1 MLGQEQRYL
10 VAAPGIEE
18 DQEPAAGRAKVA
30 VRPDKSRGD
39 RFAAG
44 LAALAAFGAEGHAR
58 PARIHRTGDGP
69 EPGSGV
75 NDQHARRDTPAEE
88 QRGQLEALG
97 VAM

>member
-1 MLGQEQRYL
+1 MLSQEQRYL

-30 VRPDKSRGD
+30 ARPDKSRSD

-58 PARIHRTGDGP
+58 IHRTADGP
-69 EPGSGV
+69 APGSGV
-75 NDQHARRDTPAEE
+75 NDQHARRETPAEE